1 MCTIALIVLFSATAS
16 GCTTF
21 FINRHGKMVFGRNYD
36 WVSGSG
42 MINTNLRGL
51 AKTSFPMQDGKTISW
66 VSKYGS
72 ITFNQYGKEFPTGGM
87 NEKGLVVELM
97 WLDETQYPSVDQ
109 RPAISVL
116 QWIQY
121 QLDNCSTIEE
131 VIATDKVLRIATIG
145 TTPLHY
151 LVADRKGNAAAIEF
165 LNGRMVVQKGRDLQ
179 APVLA
184 NSTYKE
190 SISYVRSK
198 SQNASRSDG
207 SLNRFAKACS
217 MIQEFDSKTSESV
230 IDYSFV
236 ILNEVAQGNFT
247 RWSIVYDMSELKIY
261 FKTDLHRQVKSFGL
275 SSFDFACTRPALAFD
290 LNTATAGDV
299 ARKFLPFSPV
309 ENLKTV
315 QKSFAESIDRI
326 SVPASYT
333 EKIADYQQKVT
344 CHGGVENILG
354 F

>member
-1 MCTIALIVLFSATAS
+1 MCTIAVIVLFSTTAS
-16 GCTTF
+16 ACTTF
-21 FINRHGKMVFGRNYD
+21 FINRNGKMVFGRNYD

-87 NEKGLVVELM
+87 NESGLVVELM

-131 VIATDKVLRIATIG
+131 VIATDKILRIATVG

-165 LNGRMVVQKGRDLQ
+165 LNGRMVVQKGGDLQ
-179 APVLA
+179 PPVLT

-190 SISYVRSK
+190 SISYVTSK
-198 SQNASRSDG
+198 SQNVSHSG
-207 SLNRFAKACS
+207 SSLNRFAKACS
-217 MIQEFDSKTSESV
+217 MVQEYHSKTIESV
-230 IDYSFV
+230 IDYSFS
-236 ILNEVAQGNFT
+236 ILDEVAQGNFT
-247 RWSIVYDMSELKIY
+247 RWSIVYDLSALKIY
-261 FKTDLHRQVKSFGL
+261 FKTDLHPQVKSFRF
-275 SSFDFACTRPALAFD
+275 SSFDFECARPAMALD
-290 LNTATAGDV
+290 LNAPNAGDV
-299 ARKFLPFSPV
+299 AQKFLPFSPL

-315 QKSFAESIDRI
+315 RKSFAESIDRI

-344 CHGGVENILG
+344 CHLGAENILG